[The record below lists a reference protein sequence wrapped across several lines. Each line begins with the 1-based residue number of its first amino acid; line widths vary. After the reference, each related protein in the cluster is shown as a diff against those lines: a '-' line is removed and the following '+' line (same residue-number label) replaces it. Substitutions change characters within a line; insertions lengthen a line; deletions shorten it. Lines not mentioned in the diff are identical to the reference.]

1 MNMKVMIICRG
12 IPASG
17 KTTWAKSWVEK
28 SPATRRRVCRDDI
41 RFQMYGKYA
50 GSDINEY
57 AVTREEHRQI
67 RDALTNDLEVVV
79 DATNLNIKT
88 LKKLQSIAHEFGR
101 VIHVESFDV
110 SVEDAIARDAVR
122 EKKVGE
128 AVIQMFA
135 ERYNIG

>member
-1 MNMKVMIICRG
+1 
-12 IPASG
+12 
-17 KTTWAKSWVEK
+17 
-28 SPATRRRVCRDDI
+28 
-41 RFQMYGKYA
+41 MYGKYA